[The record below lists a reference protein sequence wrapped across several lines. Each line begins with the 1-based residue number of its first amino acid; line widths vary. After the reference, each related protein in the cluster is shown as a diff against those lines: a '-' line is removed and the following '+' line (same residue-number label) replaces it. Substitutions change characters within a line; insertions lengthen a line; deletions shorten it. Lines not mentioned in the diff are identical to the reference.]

1 MHNDNHQPTPRET
14 ITSLAVST
22 LALALM
28 ITAGYLTPDLLAR
41 LGQ

>member
-1 MHNDNHQPTPRET
+1 MHHDNHQPTARET
-14 ITSLAVST
+14 ITSLAVSA